1 MKNNQ
6 IFKIF
11 LLILLSINFSI
22 SYGQEFNFQA
32 GEIELLDKENKLR
45 AKNGVITT
53 SNDGIE
59 IRSDVIEYDKIKL
72 ILQATGNVKVTD
84 KIIPVNPNPPKVR
97 SNIFLFL
104 CLEQLIIFLFNFNN
118 FIFLT

>member
-84 KIIPVNPNPPKVR
+84 KINKIIINGEKILFYKKD
-97 SNIFLFL
+97 NIILSK
-104 CLEQLIIFLFNFNN
+104 
-118 FIFLT
+118 